1 MKVSNVFRIYPV
13 FALLVGF
20 LSCGRNP
27 ASSIEEHCGKRDK
40 IETVEL
46 ISIEEKLPEIHSNS
60 GVFMLG
66 DTLIINDY
74 KSTNKRFVVYDIKED
89 KFLGKFGK
97 FGEGPGEIANFAGI
111 VIDPVNHILYGMGY
125 STWYMSGFDIREAL
139 SDPDYKAFFKTRLE
153 NIDGVSPFVA
163 TGDWLNDSTAY
174 YEVVVPNEDW
184 TEFDNRIG
192 RVNLNDGSISLI
204 EDNGFGNNTENTLT
218 ISLKNRLMVSVGRV
232 HDTIR
237 LFDLEGNLKKI
248 IYGPDYTE
256 KRHRPRFEYFCQA
269 CIGKD
274 EIYASYLNEYILEK
288 NFAEDIVVMDLD
300 GKYKKTLHVG
310 KPICGME
317 YNENFNRLYLSTND
331 YPQFGYIQL

>member
-46 ISIEEKLPEIHSNS
+46 ISIEEKLPEIHSYS
-60 GVFMLG
+60 TVFMLG
-66 DTLIINDY
+66 DTLIINDSE
-74 KSTNKRFVVYDIKED
+74 STDKRFFAYDIKED
-89 KFLGKFGK
+89 RYLGNFGK
-97 FGEGPGEIANFAGI
+97 FGEGPGEIANFGSI
-111 VIDPVNHILYGMGY
+111 IIDPVKHILYGMSY
-125 STWYMSGFDIREAL
+125 ATWYMTGLDVKKAL
-139 SDPDYKAFFKTRLE
+139 SDPDYKAFLKMKPKE
-153 NIDGVSPFVA
+153 IEGVTPVLGS
-163 TGDWLNDSTAY
+163 GDWLNDSTAY
-174 YEVVVPNEDW
+174 YEVAVPNADW

-192 RVNLNDGSISLI
+192 LVNLNDGSISLI
-204 EDNGFGNNTENTLT
+204 EDNGFGKNTDNRLT
-218 ISLKNRLMVSVGRV
+218 VSIKNRLMISTGRV
-232 HDTIR
+232 HDQIHI
-237 LFDLEGNLKKI
+237 FDLEGNLKKV

-256 KRHRPRFEYFCQA
+256 KRHRPRFEYFYQS

-288 NFAEDIVVMDLD
+288 NLPEDIIVMDLD

-317 YNENFNRLYLSTND
+317 YNETFNRLYLSTND
-331 YPQFGYIQL
+331 YPQLGYIQL

>member
-1 MKVSNVFRIYPV
+1 MKTNDMLKKAFTA
-13 FALLVGF
+13 ALLVGF

-27 ASSIEEHCGKRDK
+27 ASSIEEYCGKRDR
-40 IETVEL
+40 IEDVEL
-46 ISIEEKLPEIHSNS
+46 RSIEEKLPEIHSYS
-60 GVFMLG
+60 TVFMLG
-66 DTLIINDY
+66 DTLIINDSE
-74 KSTNKRFVVYDIKED
+74 STDKRFFAYDIKED
-89 KFLGKFGK
+89 RYLGNFGK
-97 FGEGPGEIANFAGI
+97 FGEGPGEIANFGSI
-111 VIDPVNHILYGMGY
+111 IIDPVKHILYGMSY
-125 STWYMSGFDIREAL
+125 ATWYMTGLDVKKAL
-139 SDPDYKAFFKTRLE
+139 SDPDYKAFLKMKPKE
-153 NIDGVSPFVA
+153 IEGVTPVLGS
-163 TGDWLNDSTAY
+163 GDWLNDSTAY
-174 YEVVVPNEDW
+174 YEVAVPNADW

-218 ISLKNRLMVSVGRV
+218 VSLKNRLMVSVGRV

-248 IYGPDYTE
+248 IYGPEYTE
-256 KRHRPRFEYFCQA
+256 KRHRPRFKYFDYV
-269 CIGKD
+269 CIGKN
-274 EIYASYLNEYILEK
+274 EIYASYVNDYVVNRFL
-288 NFAEDIVVMDLD
+288 AEDIIVMDLD